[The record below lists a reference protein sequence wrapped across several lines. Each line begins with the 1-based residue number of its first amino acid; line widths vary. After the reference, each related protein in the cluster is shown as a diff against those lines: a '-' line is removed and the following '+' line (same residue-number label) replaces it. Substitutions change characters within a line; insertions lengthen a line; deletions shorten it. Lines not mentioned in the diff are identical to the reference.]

1 MNLPSTTR
9 RRKRDMRVRRIVR
22 ALRRASGRLDSP
34 LYAPL
39 LRSFAES
46 VVVGEQLYSAIT
58 SGGVLRDDD
67 SVRPVV
73 EAWRRIVGEQNR
85 LASALGLSPVAARLA
100 VSDPN
105 SRDDALATLANSN
118 VEDGEIVPANDTA
131 APVTEPEPVLTPRR
145 SPGEPEIA

>member
-1 MNLPSTTR
+1 MNLPATMR
-9 RRKRDMRVRRIVR
+9 RRKRDMRVRRICR

-34 LYAPL
+34 LYMPL

-58 SGGVLRDDD
+58 SGGVLREDD

-73 EAWRRIVGEQNR
+73 EAWRRIIGEQNR

-100 VSDPN
+100 ISDPN
-105 SRDDALATLANSN
+105 NSDDVLGRLASAKI
-118 VEDGEIVPANDTA
+118 EDGEIVPPA
-131 APVTEPEPVLTPRR
+131 APQAECDGAPPPK
-145 SPGEPEIA
+145 